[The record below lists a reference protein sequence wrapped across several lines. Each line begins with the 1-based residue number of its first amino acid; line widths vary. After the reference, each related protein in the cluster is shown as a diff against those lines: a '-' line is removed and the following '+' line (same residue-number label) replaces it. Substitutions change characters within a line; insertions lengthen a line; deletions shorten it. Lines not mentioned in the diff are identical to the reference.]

1 MKAESKNMHKFKSYG
16 RNKIDFKMKTIYFL
30 FYHDLDQKRPLLG
43 GGGHFPL
50 EFRAHLY
57 IFGISGVKGSVKHTI
72 QTFDFLPPPPQR
84 DCFKKKLMEFSIKLP
99 GWVLDA
105 PVFH

>member
-30 FYHDLDQKRPLLG
+30 FYHDLDQKRSLLG

-57 IFGISGVKGSVKHTI
+57 IFGISGVNKTKKNLPNFFYNNSVKFYSNSKI
-72 QTFDFLPPPPQR
+72 
-84 DCFKKKLMEFSIKLP
+84 
-99 GWVLDA
+99 LDI
-105 PVFH
+105 FE